1 MSQLTPRSA
10 PEPNANLCHET
21 QTGFA
26 LTELLA
32 GTSSLAVLIGVL
44 LPAIQK
50 EREAAARAGCQD
62 NLKQIGIAIQ
72 TFGKQCGCFPS
83 TLGEALRAT
92 QCPASGAMDG
102 YKASTYLVGKGAW
115 SLTLNPVPGVTGS
128 DSGRVF
134 GTANNGF
141 AIDMTPAPGAEEG
154 RTRILDAARAHA
166 AEAFSHIAA
175 LLPYE
180 EQEALYRQLAPA
192 VQQPGAGSSAF
203 RVLAGPDGE
212 VSLAS
217 VSRVFDGTSNTIFFG
232 ELAAILS
239 AFWIAAARDLQL
251 GAYAERWQS
260 LPGLASVPDPDSPDA
275 APGTLPFFGYDSLA
289 SLTSRLVP
297 GEAEAGQLQTCLWA
311 AKQVA
316 KDGNRPAEQAAMKSY
331 LGTVIMSAG
340 QKAPAISPIN
350 AQTLTSMGWASFPW

>member
-1 MSQLTPRSA
+1 MSQVTPTTA
-10 PEPNANLCHET
+10 PEPDAGLCHDT
-21 QTGFA
+21 QRNFA
-26 LTELLA
+26 LIELLA

-44 LPAIQK
+44 LPAVQK
-50 EREAAARAGCQD
+50 AREAAARAACQD
-62 NLKQIGIAIQ
+62 NLKQIGMAIQ
-72 TFGKQCGCFPS
+72 TFGKQCGYFPS
-83 TLGEALRAT
+83 TLGEALRAA

-102 YKASTYLVGKGAW
+102 YKASTYVVGKGGW

-141 AIDMTPAPGAEEG
+141 ALEMTPAPGAEEG
-154 RTRILDAARAHA
+154 RIRILDAARAHA

-175 LLPYE
+175 LLPYV
-180 EQEALYRQLAPA
+180 EQESLYKQLAPL
-192 VQQPGAGSSAF
+192 VQQPSAGGSAF
-203 RVLAGPDGE
+203 RALAGAGGE

-217 VSRVFDGTSNTIFFG
+217 ISRVMDGTPNTIFFG
-232 ELAAILS
+232 EVAAILS

-251 GAYAERWQS
+251 GAYGELWQS
-260 LPGLASVPDPDSPDA
+260 LPGLTSVPDPDSPDA

-289 SLTSRLVP
+289 SLTARLVP
-297 GEAEAGQLQTCLWA
+297 GQTEAGQLQTCLWA

-331 LGTVIMSAG
+331 LGTIIMSAG